1 MFRNLFLITV
11 LAAALATILYFKP
24 WITEDSLPPRVF
36 DRLPEAD
43 IIGQSDILDLSRS
56 LSKTMFY
63 YKIPFRDFIT
73 PEFLLSQ
80 GKNYGLNFQEPVYFF
95 ANEKDK
101 KIKGWGAIV
110 HLRDSSKVQAG
121 IVYLKKFANVTE
133 MDFLDTKVYQI
144 EASEIS
150 LVYGDDWIFVYQ
162 GKNFKKRIEGVLK
175 AKRNEISP
183 KWRIFFNKRTP
194 ENRPVY
200 AQLHLEEL
208 RELGIESTE
217 ISMTNDST
225 HFYFHT
231 VITQFDSLSF
241 QLKNSGKAYE
251 KRAFTKN
258 IINLH
263 FDVNRL
269 KNSENDP
276 ISIILNKLGRKI
288 NFPTKLFLNA
298 WDGDLSYRQGGFQTI
313 KEQYITSELDEN
325 FEVTDVVSYRDVKIA
340 GFDLFLSMKEN
351 KNSFLNSLFSKGL
364 ITESDSK
371 YRFLYSSPFHIKK
384 NSDGLVFHTSNY
396 TPKLKT
402 DSISSITW
410 NFNYTPIEFFIDS
423 TKTKTIFGRIQ
434 VPVQKLI
441 SDYIPDN

>member
-1 MFRNLFLITV
+1 MFRNLFLISV

-63 YKIPFRDFIT
+63 YRIPFRDFIT

-95 ANEKDK
+95 ANEKDNK
-101 KIKGWGAIV
+101 LKDWGAIV

-133 MDFLDTKVYQI
+133 IDFLDTKVYQI

-200 AQLHLEEL
+200 AQLHLEQL

-251 KRAFTKN
+251 KKAFTKN

-288 NFPTKLFLNA
+288 NFPTTLFLNT

-325 FEVTDVVSYRDVKIA
+325 FEVTDVVSYKDVKIA

-364 ITESDSK
+364 ITESDNK

-384 NSDGLVFHTSNY
+384 NSDGFVFHTSNY
-396 TPKLKT
+396 TPKLKS

-423 TKTKTIFGRIQ
+423 TKTKTVFGRIQ
-434 VPVQKLI
+434 VPLQKLI
-441 SDYIPDN
+441 SDYIPAN

>member
-1 MFRNLFLITV
+1 MFRNLFLISV

-24 WITEDSLPPRVF
+24 WITEDALPPRVF

-56 LSKTMFY
+56 ISKTMFY
-63 YKIPFRDFIT
+63 YRIPFRDFIT

-101 KIKGWGAIV
+101 KLKDWGAIV
-110 HLRDSSKVQAG
+110 HLRDSSKVPAG
-121 IVYLKKFANVTE
+121 IGYLKKFTNVTE
-133 MDFLDTKVYQI
+133 IDFLDTKVYQI

-150 LVYGDDWIFVYQ
+150 LVYGNDWIFVYQ

-200 AQLHLEEL
+200 AQLHLEQL

-251 KRAFTKN
+251 KKTFTKN

-288 NFPTKLFLNA
+288 NFPTTLFLNT
-298 WDGDLSYRQGGFQTI
+298 WNGDLSYRQGGFQTI

-325 FEVTDVVSYRDVKIA
+325 FEVTDVVSYKDVKIA

-364 ITESDSK
+364 ITESDDK

-396 TPKLKT
+396 TPKLKS

-410 NFNYTPIEFFIDS
+410 NFNYTPIAFFIDS
-423 TKTKTIFGRIQ
+423 TKTKTVFGRIQ
-434 VPVQKLI
+434 VPLQKLI
-441 SDYIPDN
+441 SDYIPAN